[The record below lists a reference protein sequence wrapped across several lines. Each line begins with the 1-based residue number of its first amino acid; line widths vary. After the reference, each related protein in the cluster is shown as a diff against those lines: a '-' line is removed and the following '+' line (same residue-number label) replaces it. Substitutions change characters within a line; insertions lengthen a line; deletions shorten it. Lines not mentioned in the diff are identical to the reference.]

1 MAASPELISFTNSL
15 LNTDNMLSPLHNSFA
30 AADAAA
36 RRTSAGEPL
45 SASSPRFGDSFINS
59 PKRDPLRDG
68 YRATP
73 PSSAW
78 RQSGSYTGRDG
89 SPWYNDARSSP
100 FASSAARDYATLELE
115 SSLGAPTHPAGDP
128 ALHYGDT
135 SSADSVVALL
145 HAAAAANEA
154 GKQTDRSN
162 ENRFPSPSAFYQQGV
177 PTYAIPPYSAAYRSS
192 SSGLGGYTS
201 SPNLGFARPY
211 RGIDAPLDGASP
223 YAPATVQPSA
233 TANTAAA
240 VAAAADDDDH
250 DDTKIQ
256 VKAEL
261 DTHDPDPQ
269 RQQPPQQPPAKKGRG
284 RGRKKSNVKLE
295 ADDASLSSTNGSS
308 ALDSVVS
315 AALAASEAP
324 TTYAGPAF
332 SQYGYPDYSATD
344 MSAAAFSANP
354 LVSLAAQVTASMA
367 SVPAPALTAAPV
379 ADELGKASTSA
390 AAATATPANSAAA
403 PAPATASPT
412 SPSRTKAKTESD
424 AGGPKLHECETC
436 GKSFS
441 RRSDL
446 ARHRRIHT
454 GERPYPCDYPGCGK
468 SFIQR
473 SALTVH
479 SRVHSGERPH
489 KCEFEG
495 CDKSFSDSSSLA
507 RHRRT
512 HTGRRP
518 YVCDFPK
525 CGKMFTRRTTLNRHS
540 RCHQPGYVK
549 PKSRGKARGKGKKSA
564 NKDGTSA
571 TIDGEEDD
579 DEDDDDDDDDEDEDD
594 SEEDDD
600 DDDSETES
608 GSGSEPANS
617 VTPPETS
624 AQVAM
629 GTKRAA
635 SRRPRK
641 SSPAKKTNT
650 GNAAD
655 VVNRVNRSAS
665 DAEAAMT
672 LAQAALQAQFNPYYA
687 DQINGGTTDAGQLGA
702 TASTPWTGTSSFAA
716 YPMSAQDGTAALL
729 AASNHPGF
737 SPGMGSNDS
746 NEAMEAAAAVLGGF
760 ANSPAPTSAVAATA
774 GNDQDSAQSLS
785 EAQLLLDAAM
795 SPVSNH
801 ATIPGLAS
809 AAVKDAAA
817 SATRGRGRGRPRG
830 SRGGAK
836 AGRPAGSSSKLA
848 NETSAD
854 ILHTSQEETPSTEV
868 SS

>member
-1 MAASPELISFTNSL
+1 
-15 LNTDNMLSPLHNSFA
+15 MLSPLHSTFA

-36 RRTSAGEPL
+36 RRTSGGEPL
-45 SASSPRFGDSFINS
+45 SASSPRIGEAYVNS

-78 RQSGSYTGRDG
+78 RHSSSYTGRDG

-115 SSLGAPTHPAGDP
+115 SSLGNPTHPAGDP

-135 SSADSVVALL
+135 SNADSVVALL

-154 GKQTDRSN
+154 SKQSDRSN

-177 PTYAIPPYSAAYRSS
+177 PTYGIPPYSGAYRSNS
-192 SSGLGGYTS
+192 SALAGFTN

-211 RGIDAPLDGASP
+211 RGIDAGLDGASP
-223 YAPATVQPSA
+223 YAQATVQPSA
-233 TANTAAA
+233 TASTAA
-240 VAAAADDDDH
+240 DEDSQIH
-250 DDTKIQ
+250 
-256 VKAEL
+256 VKTE
-261 DTHDPDPQ
+261 PDAHEPAQPQ
-269 RQQPPQQPPAKKGRG
+269 QQQPEQHAQLQQPPPKKARG
-284 RGRKKSNVKLE
+284 RGRKKSNVKQE
-295 ADDASLSSTNGSS
+295 APEPAPLPAINGSS

-324 TTYAGPAF
+324 AVYAGPAF
-332 SQYGYPDYSATD
+332 SPYGYPDYSATS
-344 MSAAAFSANP
+344 MPANAFGANP
-354 LVSLAAQVTASMA
+354 LVSLAAQVASSLA
-367 SVPAPALTAAPV
+367 PAPAAVTPTDALN
-379 ADELGKASTSA
+379 KASTSA
-390 AAATATPANSAAA
+390 AAVTVTPAAA
-403 PAPATASPT
+403 SST
-412 SPSRTKAKTESD
+412 SPKSPSATKTKTESD

-436 GKSFS
+436 SKSFS

-549 PKSRGKARGKGKKSA
+549 PKSRGKGRGKGKKSA
-564 NKDGTSA
+564 NKDDPSA
-571 TIDGEEDD
+571 AND
-579 DEDDDDDDDDEDEDD
+579 DDDDDDDDEDEDD
-594 SEEDDD
+594 DDDEDDSDEEDDEED
-600 DDDSETES
+600 EDSEVES
-608 GSGSEPANS
+608 GSGSEPAES
-617 VTPPETS
+617 ATPPETS
-624 AQVAM
+624 AQVAK

-635 SRRPRK
+635 PGRGRK
-641 SSPAKKTNT
+641 NSTAKKANT
-650 GNAAD
+650 GNAAG
-655 VVNRVNRSAS
+655 VVNRMNRSAS

-687 DQINGGTTDAGQLGA
+687 EQINGAGTANAHHQGGA
-702 TASTPWTGTSSFAA
+702 AASMPWSGSSSFTS
-716 YPMSAQDGTAALL
+716 YSMSAQDGTAALL
-729 AASNHPGF
+729 AASNHASF

-760 ANSPAPTSAVAATA
+760 ANSPAATA
-774 GNDQDSAQSLS
+774 SNGQDTTHSSSLS

-795 SPVSNH
+795 SPVPRH
-801 ATIPGLAS
+801 ATIPGTS
-809 AAVKDAAA
+809 DAADKSNA
-817 SATRGRGRGRPRG
+817 ATAANTPTRGRGRGRPRG
-830 SRGGAK
+830 SRGGRRAD
-836 AGRPAGSSSKLA
+836 RPSNLS
-848 NETSAD
+848 NETGAD
-854 ILHTSQEETPSTEV
+854 ALAITSSEQTPSTEA

>member
-15 LNTDNMLSPLHNSFA
+15 LNTDNMLSPLHTSFA

-36 RRTSAGEPL
+36 RRTSGGEPL
-45 SASSPRFGDSFINS
+45 SASSPRIGEAYVNS

-78 RQSGSYTGRDG
+78 RHSGSYTGRDG

-115 SSLGAPTHPAGDP
+115 SSLGNPTHPAGDP

-135 SSADSVVALL
+135 SNPDSVVALL
-145 HAAAAANEA
+145 HAAASAASEA
-154 GKQTDRSN
+154 NKHSDRSN

-177 PTYAIPPYSAAYRSS
+177 PTYGIPPYSGAYRSS
-192 SSGLGGYTS
+192 SSGLAGFTN

-211 RGIDAPLDGASP
+211 RGIDTGLDGASP
-223 YAPATVQPSA
+223 YAQATVQPSA
-233 TANTAAA
+233 TASTAADEDA
-240 VAAAADDDDH
+240 
-250 DDTKIQ
+250 KIN
-256 VKAEL
+256 
-261 DTHDPDPQ
+261 
-269 RQQPPQQPPAKKGRG
+269 QPPPKKGRG
-284 RGRKKSNVKLE
+284 RGRKKRTVSQE
-295 ADDASLSSTNGSS
+295 AQEPAAPVAAANGSS

-324 TTYAGPAF
+324 AGYAGPAF
-332 SQYGYPDYSATD
+332 SQYGYPDYSATS
-344 MSAAAFSANP
+344 MPATAFGSNPNP
-354 LVSLAAQVTASMA
+354 LVSLAPRVAVTLPPAPTVSPAADALKKASMSANA
-367 SVPAPALTAAPV
+367 STVTPTGPADATAA
-379 ADELGKASTSA
+379 GRSST
-390 AAATATPANSAAA
+390 
-403 PAPATASPT
+403 SPT
-412 SPSRTKAKTESD
+412 SPGATKIKTESD

-540 RCHQPGYVK
+540 RCHQPGY
-549 PKSRGKARGKGKKSA
+549 
-564 NKDGTSA
+564 
-571 TIDGEEDD
+571 
-579 DEDDDDDDDDEDEDD
+579 
-594 SEEDDD
+594 
-600 DDDSETES
+600 S
-608 GSGSEPANS
+608 GSGSEPAES
-617 VTPPETS
+617 ATPPETS
-624 AQVAM
+624 AQVAK

-635 SRRPRK
+635 PGRGRK
-641 SSPAKKTNT
+641 NSTAKKANT
-650 GNAAD
+650 GNAAG
-655 VVNRVNRSAS
+655 VVNRLNRSAS

-672 LAQAALQAQFNPYYA
+672 LAQAALQAQLNPYYA
-687 DQINGGTTDAGQLGA
+687 EQMNGGGA
-702 TASTPWTGTSSFAA
+702 TADAASMPWSGSSSFTS
-716 YPMSAQDGTAALL
+716 YPMSAQDSTAVLL
-729 AASNHPGF
+729 AASSHAGF

-760 ANSPAPTSAVAATA
+760 ANSPATA
-774 GNDQDSAQSLS
+774 GNGQDTTRSSSLS

-795 SPVSNH
+795 SPVPRH
-801 ATIPGLAS
+801 ATIPGTSS
-809 AAVKDAAA
+809 ATDKNAAA
-817 SATRGRGRGRPRG
+817 ATPTRGRGRGRPRG
-830 SRGGAK
+830 SRGGRRAD
-836 AGRPAGSSSKLA
+836 RPSNLSKETGADALATTSS
-848 NETSAD
+848 E
-854 ILHTSQEETPSTEV
+854 QTPSTEA

>member
-15 LNTDNMLSPLHNSFA
+15 LNTDNMLSPLHHTFA

-36 RRTSAGEPL
+36 RRTSTGEPL
-45 SASSPRFGDSFINS
+45 SASSPRIGEAYVNS

-78 RQSGSYTGRDG
+78 RHSNSYTGRDG
-89 SPWYNDARSSP
+89 SPWYTDARSSP

-128 ALHYGDT
+128 SLHYGDT
-135 SSADSVVALL
+135 SNADSVVALL

-154 GKQTDRSN
+154 SKSTDRSN
-162 ENRFPSPSAFYQQGV
+162 ENRFPSPSAFYQQGM
-177 PTYAIPPYSAAYRSS
+177 PTYGIPPYSAAYRSN
-192 SSGLGGYTS
+192 SSGLGFTN

-211 RGIDAPLDGASP
+211 RGVDGSLDGASP
-223 YAPATVQPSA
+223 YAQATATVQPSA
-233 TANTAAA
+233 TATS
-240 VAAAADDDDH
+240 AADDDS
-250 DDTKIQ
+250 KVQ
-256 VKAEL
+256 VKTEP
-261 DTHDPDPQ
+261 DTQEARVP
-269 RQQPPQQPPAKKGRG
+269 PPAKKGRG
-284 RGRKKSNVKLE
+284 RGRKKSTVKQE
-295 ADDASLSSTNGSS
+295 AEEQAANAPVTNGPS

-324 TTYAGPAF
+324 TSYAGPAF
-332 SQYGYPDYSATD
+332 SQYGYPDYSATG
-344 MSAAAFSANP
+344 MPANAFSSNP
-354 LVSLAAQVTASMA
+354 LVSLAAQVAGAM
-367 SVPAPALTAAPV
+367 APAAAAAPQAVTSAEPLDKV
-379 ADELGKASTSA
+379 APAASTSPAGGA
-390 AAATATPANSAAA
+390 AAASAAS
-403 PAPATASPT
+403 ATSPT
-412 SPSRTKAKTESD
+412 SPGGTKGKTESD

-549 PKSRGKARGKGKKSA
+549 PKSRGKGRGKGKKSA
-564 NKDGTSA
+564 NKDDPTA
-571 TIDGEEDD
+571 AN
-579 DEDDDDDDDDEDEDD
+579 DDDDDDEDEDD
-594 SEEDDD
+594 DDDEDDSVD
-600 DDDSETES
+600 EDEDEDEDSEAES
-608 GSGSEPANS
+608 GSGSSEPAES

-624 AQVAM
+624 AQIAK
-629 GTKRAA
+629 GSKRAA
-635 SRRPRK
+635 PGGGRGRK
-641 SSPAKKTNT
+641 NSTAKKANT
-650 GNAAD
+650 ANNNAAG
-655 VVNRVNRSAS
+655 VVNRMNRSAS

-687 DQINGGTTDAGQLGA
+687 DQVNGGGVSAADAQQGA
-702 TASTPWTGTSSFAA
+702 AAAAGMPWAGSSGFGS

-729 AASNHPGF
+729 AASNHASF

-760 ANSPAPTSAVAATA
+760 ANSPTAASNGQDNTHSTS
-774 GNDQDSAQSLS
+774 SLS

-795 SPVSNH
+795 SPVPRH
-801 ATIPGLAS
+801 ATIPGTNE
-809 AAVKDAAA
+809 DAAA
-817 SATRGRGRGRPRG
+817 KGAAAPTRGRGRGRPRG
-830 SRGGAK
+830 TGARGSGARGGRK
-836 AGRPAGSSSKLA
+836 AGDRPTSNLA
-848 NETSAD
+848 NETNADAASEEQSA
-854 ILHTSQEETPSTEV
+854 STEA

>member
-15 LNTDNMLSPLHNSFA
+15 LNTDSMLSPLHHSFA
-30 AADAAA
+30 SADAAT

-45 SASSPRFGDSFINS
+45 SASSPRIGEAYVNS

-73 PSSAW
+73 PSAW

-89 SPWYNDARSSP
+89 SPWYTDARSSP

-115 SSLGAPTHPAGDP
+115 SSLGAPTHPTGDP
-128 ALHYGDT
+128 SLHYGDT
-135 SSADSVVALL
+135 SNADSVVALL

-154 GKQTDRSN
+154 SKHSERSN
-162 ENRFPSPSAFYQQGV
+162 ENRFPSPSAFYQQGM
-177 PTYAIPPYSAAYRSS
+177 PTYGIPPYSAAYRSS
-192 SSGLGGYTS
+192 SSGLGFTQ
-201 SPNLGFARPY
+201 SPNLSFARPY
-211 RGIDAPLDGASP
+211 RGVDGSMEGASP
-223 YAPATVQPSA
+223 YTQATATVQPSA
-233 TANTAAA
+233 TATTAADEA
-240 VAAAADDDDH
+240 TRV
-250 DDTKIQ
+250 Q
-256 VKAEL
+256 VKTEPDTQEAES
-261 DTHDPDPQ
+261 
-269 RQQPPQQPPAKKGRG
+269 QPPLKKARG
-284 RGRKKSNVKLE
+284 RGRKKSAVKQE
-295 ADDASLSSTNGSS
+295 TDETTSSVPMVNGPT

-324 TTYAGPAF
+324 ASYAGPAF
-332 SQYGYPDYSATD
+332 SQYGYPDYSATG
-344 MSAAAFSANP
+344 MPATAFSTNP
-354 LVSLAAQVTASMA
+354 LVSLAAQVAGAMAPAAVAAPQAVTSAEPVEKVSA
-367 SVPAPALTAAPV
+367 SV
-379 ADELGKASTSA
+379 
-390 AAATATPANSAAA
+390 AAATVSPSGVAAA
-403 PAPATASPT
+403 TSPT
-412 SPSRTKAKTESD
+412 SPGGTKGKTESD

-549 PKSRGKARGKGKKSA
+549 PKSRGKGRGKGRKSINKGDPAA
-564 NKDGTSA
+564 NDE
-571 TIDGEEDD
+571 DDEEDD
-579 DEDDDDDDDDEDEDD
+579 DEEDEDEDEED
-594 SEEDDD
+594 SEVDEEDE
-600 DDDSETES
+600 DSEGES
-608 GSGSEPANS
+608 GSGSEPAES
-617 VTPPETS
+617 VTPPVTS
-624 AQVAM
+624 AQVAK

-635 SRRPRK
+635 PGRGRK
-641 SSPAKKTNT
+641 NSTAKKANT
-650 GNAAD
+650 GNAAR
-655 VVNRVNRSAS
+655 VVNRANRSAS

-687 DQINGGTTDAGQLGA
+687 DQMNGAAADAHQGGSA
-702 TASTPWTGTSSFAA
+702 ANMPWSGSSSFTS

-729 AASNHPGF
+729 AASNHASF

-760 ANSPAPTSAVAATA
+760 ANSPTAVSN
-774 GNDQDSAQSLS
+774 GQDTTHSSSLS

-801 ATIPGLAS
+801 ATIPG
-809 AAVKDAAA
+809 AATK
-817 SATRGRGRGRPRG
+817 ATGERGRGRGRPRG
-830 SRGGAK
+830 SRGGGRRGS
-836 AGRPAGSSSKLA
+836 GRPSNLSIEAGA
-848 NETSAD
+848 EAAD
-854 ILHTSQEETPSTEV
+854 TASTETPSSE
-868 SS
+868 SSSV

>member
-15 LNTDNMLSPLHNSFA
+15 LNTDNMLSPLHNTFA

-36 RRTSAGEPL
+36 RRASGGEPL
-45 SASSPRFGDSFINS
+45 SASSPRIGEAYVNS

-78 RQSGSYTGRDG
+78 RHSGSYTGRDG

-115 SSLGAPTHPAGDP
+115 SSLGAPTHPTGDP
-128 ALHYGDT
+128 SLHYGDT
-135 SSADSVVALL
+135 SNADSVVALL

-154 GKQTDRSN
+154 SKQTDRSN
-162 ENRFPSPSAFYQQGV
+162 ENRFPSPSAFYQQGI
-177 PTYAIPPYSAAYRSS
+177 PTYGIPPYSAAYRSN
-192 SSGLGGYTS
+192 SSGLGGFTN

-211 RGIDAPLDGASP
+211 RGIDGSLDGASP
-223 YAPATVQPSA
+223 YAQATVQPSA
-233 TANTAAA
+233 TATAG
-240 VAAAADDDDH
+240 ADEDH
-250 DDTKIQ
+250 KIH
-256 VKAEL
+256 VKTEP
-261 DTHDPDPQ
+261 DTHDSVAQQQQQQSQQTPQ
-269 RQQPPQQPPAKKGRG
+269 LQDQQAAAPKKGRG
-284 RGRKKSNVKLE
+284 RGRKKSSVKQE
-295 ADDASLSSTNGSS
+295 DVAPAVSAANGPS

-324 TTYAGPAF
+324 ASYAGPAF
-332 SQYGYPDYSATD
+332 SQYGYPDYSATG
-344 MSAAAFSANP
+344 MPGAAFSANP
-354 LVSLAAQVTASMA
+354 LVPLAAQVAGSIA
-367 SVPAPALTAAPV
+367 PAPTAVPVTAPL
-379 ADELGKASTSA
+379 DNASSSA
-390 AAATATPANSAAA
+390 VTATATPLAPAAA
-403 PAPATASPT
+403 TSATSPT
-412 SPSRTKAKTESD
+412 SPGASKGKTESD

-549 PKSRGKARGKGKKSA
+549 PKSRGKGRGKGKKSA
-564 NKDGTSA
+564 NKDGSSA
-571 TIDGEEDD
+571 ANDDEDDDDEDD
-579 DEDDDDDDDDEDEDD
+579 DEDDDDDDDDDSEDEDD
-594 SEEDDD
+594 EED
-600 DDDSETES
+600 SEVES
-608 GSGSEPANS
+608 GSGSEPAES

-624 AQVAM
+624 AQVAK
-629 GTKRAA
+629 GAKRAA
-635 SRRPRK
+635 PGRGLKNST
-641 SSPAKKTNT
+641 AKKANT
-650 GNAAD
+650 GNGAG
-655 VVNRVNRSAS
+655 VVNRMNRSAS

-687 DQINGGTTDAGQLGA
+687 DQINGGAAAGANQVGA
-702 TASTPWTGTSSFAA
+702 AASMPWAGSSSFAA

-729 AASNHPGF
+729 AASNHAGF

-760 ANSPAPTSAVAATA
+760 ANSPAPTAVTA
-774 GNDQDSAQSLS
+774 PANGQDSAQSLS

-795 SPVSNH
+795 SPVSSH
-801 ATIPGLAS
+801 ATIPGLGGA
-809 AAVKDAAA
+809 AAA
-817 SATRGRGRGRPRG
+817 SKDANASPTRGRGRGRPRG
-830 SRGGAK
+830 SRGGARG
-836 AGRPAGSSSKLA
+836 GRAVNAPSNLA
-848 NETSAD
+848 NETSAAD
-854 ILHTSQEETPSTEV
+854 VLQTSPDETPSTEA

>member
-15 LNTDNMLSPLHNSFA
+15 LNTDNMLSPLHHTFA

-45 SASSPRFGDSFINS
+45 SASSPRIGESYVNS

-78 RQSGSYTGRDG
+78 RQSGSYSGRDG
-89 SPWYNDARSSP
+89 SPWYTDARSSP

-135 SSADSVVALL
+135 SNTDSVVALL

-154 GKQTDRSN
+154 SKQSDRSN
-162 ENRFPSPSAFYQQGV
+162 ENRFPSPSAFYQQGM
-177 PTYAIPPYSAAYRSS
+177 PTYGIPPYSAAYRSS
-192 SSGLGGYTS
+192 SSGLGFTN

-211 RGIDAPLDGASP
+211 RGVDGSMDVASP
-223 YAPATVQPSA
+223 YSHATATVQPSA
-233 TANTAAA
+233 TAPS
-240 VAAAADDDDH
+240 VGDE
-250 DDTKIQ
+250 DTKVQ
-256 VKAEL
+256 VKTEPDTQEAEA
-261 DTHDPDPQ
+261 
-269 RQQPPQQPPAKKGRG
+269 QPAAKKGRG
-284 RGRKKSNVKLE
+284 RGRKKSNVKQE
-295 ADDASLSSTNGSS
+295 PAEPAAAAPTTDGPS

-324 TTYAGPAF
+324 VSYAGPAF
-332 SQYGYPDYSATD
+332 SQYGYPDYSATG
-344 MSAAAFSANP
+344 MPTTAFSSNP
-354 LVSLAAQVTASMA
+354 LVSLAAQVAGAMAPTAVAAPQVITSSEPLDKA
-367 SVPAPALTAAPV
+367 APANANATVSP
-379 ADELGKASTSA
+379 A
-390 AAATATPANSAAA
+390 AAAASAT
-403 PAPATASPT
+403 SPT
-412 SPSRTKAKTESD
+412 SPGGTKGKTDSD

-518 YVCDFPK
+518 YVCEFPK

-549 PKSRGKARGKGKKSA
+549 PKSRGKGRGKGKKSA
-564 NKDGTSA
+564 NKDDPSA
-571 TIDGEEDD
+571 AHDDD
-579 DEDDDDDDDDEDEDD
+579 DEDDDDDDDDDEDD
-594 SEEDDD
+594 SEDEDEDDD
-600 DDDSETES
+600 EDSEAES
-608 GSGSEPANS
+608 GSGSEPADS

-624 AQVAM
+624 TQVAE

-635 SRRPRK
+635 PGRGRK
-641 SSPAKKTNT
+641 NSTAKKANT
-650 GNAAD
+650 GNAAG
-655 VVNRVNRSAS
+655 VVNRMNRSAS

-687 DQINGGTTDAGQLGA
+687 DQMNGGAVDAHNNGPA
-702 TASTPWTGTSSFAA
+702 ASMPWSGSSGFAA

-729 AASNHPGF
+729 AASNHASF

-760 ANSPAPTSAVAATA
+760 ANSPSAA
-774 GNDQDSAQSLS
+774 GAGQDNTHSSSLS

-801 ATIPGLAS
+801 ATIPGAAAAKGS
-809 AAVKDAAA
+809 AAAAPA
-817 SATRGRGRGRPRG
+817 AGRGRGRGRPRG
-830 SRGGAK
+830 SGARGGRQSDRPSNLSK
-836 AGRPAGSSSKLA
+836 ATG
-848 NETSAD
+848 AD
-854 ILHTSQEETPSTEV
+854 AIEASPEETPATEA
-868 SS
+868 SA

>member
-1 MAASPELISFTNSL
+1 LSRRHLASPTSDATPIAALLILHTTTIHPDLTQPTPTTGVEQHRAKMAASPELIRFSDSL
-15 LNTDNMLSPLHNSFA
+15 LNTDNMLSPLHHTFA
-30 AADAAA
+30 AADAAT

-45 SASSPRFGDSFINS
+45 SASSPRIGEAYVNS

-78 RQSGSYTGRDG
+78 RHSGSYTGRDG
-89 SPWYNDARSSP
+89 SPWYTDARSSP

-128 ALHYGDT
+128 SMHYGDT
-135 SSADSVVALL
+135 SNADNVVALL
-145 HAAAAANEA
+145 HAAAAADEA
-154 GKQTDRSN
+154 NKHADRSN
-162 ENRFPSPSAFYQQGV
+162 ENRFPSPSAFYQQGM
-177 PTYAIPPYSAAYRSS
+177 PTYGIPPYSAAYRSS
-192 SSGLGGYTS
+192 SSGLGFTN

-211 RGIDAPLDGASP
+211 RGVDGSMDAPSP
-223 YAPATVQPSA
+223 YGQAAATVQPSA
-233 TANTAAA
+233 TASSAQDEDVKTQIKTEPATAE
-240 VAAAADDDDH
+240 V
-250 DDTKIQ
+250 
-256 VKAEL
+256 
-261 DTHDPDPQ
+261 DPQ
-269 RQQPPQQPPAKKGRG
+269 PAAKKPRA
-284 RGRKKSNVKLE
+284 RGRKKSVVKVENDE
-295 ADDASLSSTNGSS
+295 ASASVSTSNAPT

-324 TTYAGPAF
+324 AAYASTAF
-332 SQYGYPDYSATD
+332 APYGYPDYSATA
-344 MSAAAFSANP
+344 MPATAFSANP
-354 LVSLAAQVTASMA
+354 LVSLAAQVSG
-367 SVPAPALTAAPV
+367 AL
-379 ADELGKASTSA
+379 
-390 AAATATPANSAAA
+390 AA
-403 PAPATASPT
+403 PATTSQALVSSEPTAQAAPPAAKAGSATSAASPT
-412 SPSRTKAKTESD
+412 SPGKGKTESD

-549 PKSRGKARGKGKKSA
+549 PKSRGKGRGKGKKSGAEGDA
-564 NKDGTSA
+564 NAG
-571 TIDGEEDD
+571 
-579 DEDDDDDDDDEDEDD
+579 DDDDDDDEDDDDEDD
-594 SEEDDD
+594 EDEDSEDDEEDE
-600 DDDSETES
+600 DSEAES
-608 GSGSEPANS
+608 GSGSEPAES

-624 AQVAM
+624 AQVAK
-629 GTKRAA
+629 GAKRAA
-635 SRRPRK
+635 PGRGRK
-641 SSPAKKTNT
+641 NSNAKKANT
-650 GNAAD
+650 GNAAG
-655 VVNRVNRSAS
+655 VVNRMNRSAS

-687 DQINGGTTDAGQLGA
+687 EQINAPGADAPSSNA
-702 TASTPWTGTSSFAA
+702 TSSMPWS

-729 AASNHPGF
+729 AASNHSSF

-760 ANSPAPTSAVAATA
+760 ANSPSATSNGADAAHA
-774 GNDQDSAQSLS
+774 SSLS

-795 SPVSNH
+795 SPVSKH
-801 ATIPGLAS
+801 ATIPGAS
-809 AAVKDAAA
+809 DANKGAAA
-817 SATRGRGRGRPRG
+817 RGRGRGRGRG
-830 SRGGAK
+830 AQAGGRSSRPSNLSTATGAE
-836 AGRPAGSSSKLA
+836 SSEGAS
-848 NETSAD
+848 D
-854 ILHTSQEETPSTEV
+854 ETPAAEP

>member
-15 LNTDNMLSPLHNSFA
+15 LNTDNMLSPLHHTFA

-45 SASSPRFGDSFINS
+45 SASSPRIGEAYVNS

-78 RQSGSYTGRDG
+78 RHSGSYTGRDG
-89 SPWYNDARSSP
+89 SPWYTDARSSP

-135 SSADSVVALL
+135 SNTDSVVALL

-154 GKQTDRSN
+154 SKQTDRSN
-162 ENRFPSPSAFYQQGV
+162 ENRFPSPSAFYQQGM
-177 PTYAIPPYSAAYRSS
+177 PTYGIPPYSAAYRSS
-192 SSGLGGYTS
+192 SSGLGFTN

-211 RGIDAPLDGASP
+211 RGVDGSMDAASP
-223 YAPATVQPSA
+223 YATATVQPSA
-233 TANTAAA
+233 TATTAAE
-240 VAAAADDDDH
+240 DDS
-250 DDTKIQ
+250 KVQ
-256 VKAEL
+256 VKTEP
-261 DTHDPDPQ
+261 DTQ
-269 RQQPPQQPPAKKGRG
+269 ESETQPPPKKARG
-284 RGRKKSNVKLE
+284 RGRKKSTVKQE
-295 ADDASLSSTNGSS
+295 PQEQATTASTSNGPT

-324 TTYAGPAF
+324 ANYAGPAF
-332 SQYGYPDYSATD
+332 SQYGYPDYSATG
-344 MSAAAFSANP
+344 MPATAFSANP
-354 LVSLAAQVTASMA
+354 LVSLAAQVAGAMAPTAAAAPQAVTSA
-367 SVPAPALTAAPV
+367 EPIDKAPA
-379 ADELGKASTSA
+379 SA
-390 AAATATPANSAAA
+390 AAATATAASPKASDAAA
-403 PAPATASPT
+403 SATSST
-412 SPSRTKAKTESD
+412 SPGVTKGKTESD

-549 PKSRGKARGKGKKSA
+549 PKSRGKGRGKGKKSA
-564 NKDGTSA
+564 NRDDPSA
-571 TIDGEEDD
+571 ADED
-579 DEDDDDDDDDEDEDD
+579 DEDDDDDDDEDDSEDDDEDEDED
-594 SEEDDD
+594 SEA
-600 DDDSETES
+600 ES
-608 GSGSEPANS
+608 GSGSEPAES
-617 VTPPETS
+617 VTPPGTS
-624 AQVAM
+624 AQVAK

-635 SRRPRK
+635 PGRGRK
-641 SSPAKKTNT
+641 NSTAKKANT
-650 GNAAD
+650 GNAGNAAG
-655 VVNRVNRSAS
+655 VVNRMNRSAS

-672 LAQAALQAQFNPYYA
+672 LAQAALQAQFNPYYT
-687 DQINGGTTDAGQLGA
+687 DQINGA
-702 TASTPWTGTSSFAA
+702 TADQSGSAAASMPWSGSPSFTS

-729 AASNHPGF
+729 AASNHASF

-760 ANSPAPTSAVAATA
+760 ANSPTAPVN
-774 GNDQDSAQSLS
+774 GQDSTHSSSLS

-801 ATIPGLAS
+801 ATIPGLAGKS
-809 AAVKDAAA
+809 AAGAGAGA
-817 SATRGRGRGRPRG
+817 GAGARGRGRGRPRG
-830 SRGGAK
+830 SGARGGRRAD
-836 AGRPAGSSSKLA
+836 RPSNLST
-848 NETSAD
+848 ETGAEAVVASP
-854 ILHTSQEETPSTEV
+854 EETPSTEA
-868 SS
+868 SA